1 MIWALENDLRVE
13 ATMNKQKERLIQ
25 RTMDVQRELVRSGL
39 DRRNYVVHEDHGM
52 MFMWKIV

>member
-1 MIWALENDLRVE
+1 
-13 ATMNKQKERLIQ
+13 MNKQKERLIQ